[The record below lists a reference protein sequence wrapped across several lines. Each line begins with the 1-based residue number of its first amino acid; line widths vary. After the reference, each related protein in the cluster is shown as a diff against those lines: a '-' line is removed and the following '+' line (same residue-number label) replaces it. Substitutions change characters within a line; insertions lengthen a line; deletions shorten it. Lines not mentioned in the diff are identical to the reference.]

1 MQTSTLFTGLTLID
15 QGSVHNGKRIN
26 LLVNNKG
33 AFITSNSKA
42 SDKTTKVIQAKN
54 LYLSKGFTDLRFSL
68 PDPGFEYRE
77 NFESAEKLAIASGF
91 KQLCCLPDTNPIIQN
106 KSEVDYFVK
115 RSALSLV
122 DFLPVGAI
130 TKGLK
135 SGELSEMF
143 DMKNAGAVAFCN
155 ANNAIEDSGVMLRSL
170 LYNRTF
176 NGLLYSFPYD
186 SKLSPGGMMHE
197 GRFSTLLGLKG
208 LPPMAEYLMVKRDLE
223 LIKYTEHNIHFSRI
237 TTAES
242 VDLIRQA
249 KKEGLK
255 VTADV
260 PLLNLVFTDEALQSF
275 DTNLKLNPPLRDE
288 KHRKALVKGLKDGTI
303 DAICSDHRPL
313 DTEVKEVEFMYAD
326 YGASTLQAFFPVIIN
341 ALQKEIALDKVI
353 SLISSNP
360 ENILGIKSEG
370 VKKDEIKDFVI
381 WDIETEWE
389 LTSENNL
396 SLSENNP
403 FYNKTLKGKVHW
415 FFNKG
420 KLISNN

>member
-15 QGSVHNGKRIN
+15 QGSEHNGKRIN

-33 AFITSNSKA
+33 AFITKNSKA

-54 LYLSKGFTDLRFSL
+54 LYLSQGFTDLRFSL

-91 KQLCCLPDTNPIIQN
+91 RQLCCLPDTNPMIQN

-130 TKGLK
+130 TKGLTT
-135 SGELSEMF
+135 GELSEMY

-155 ANNAIEDSGVMLRSL
+155 ANHAVENSGVMLRSL

-176 NGLLYSFPYD
+176 NGLLYSFPFD

-197 GRFSTLLGLKG
+197 GNYSTLLGLKG

-223 LIKYTEHNIHFSRI
+223 LIKYTGHTLHFSRI
-237 TTAES
+237 STAES
-242 VDLIRQA
+242 VELIRQA
-249 KKEGLK
+249 KKEGIK

-260 PLLNLVFTDEALQSF
+260 PLINLILTDAELQSF

-288 KHRKALVKGLKDGTI
+288 THRKALIKGLKDGTI
-303 DAICSDHRPL
+303 DAVCSDHRPL
-313 DTEVKEVEFMYAD
+313 DAEVKEVEFMYAD
-326 YGASTLQAFFPVIIN
+326 YGASTLQAFFPLLLQV
-341 ALQKEIALDKVI
+341 LQKDMALDKII

-360 ENILGIKSEG
+360 ENILGLKPENS
-370 VKKDEIKDFVI
+370 KKDEVQNFVI
-381 WDIETEWE
+381 WDTDTDWE
-389 LTSENNL
+389 LNAKNNL

-403 FYNKTLKGKVHW
+403 FFNKKLKGKVHW
-415 FFNKG
+415 FYNKG

>member
-1 MQTSTLFTGLTLID
+1 
-15 QGSVHNGKRIN
+15 

-33 AFITSNSKA
+33 AFITKNSKA

-155 ANNAIEDSGVMLRSL
+155 ANHAIEDSGVMLRSL

-197 GRFSTLLGLKG
+197 GSFSTLLGLKG

-223 LIKYTEHNIHFSRI
+223 LIKYTEHSIHFSRI

-255 VTADV
+255 VTADI
-260 PLLNLVFTDEALQSF
+260 PLLNLVFTDKELQSF

-288 KHRKALVKGLKDGTI
+288 KHRKALIKGLKDGTI

-313 DTEVKEVEFMYAD
+313 DTEVKEVEFMYAE
-326 YGASTLQAFFPVIIN
+326 YGASTLQAFFPLILH
-341 ALQKEIALDKVI
+341 ALQKEMTLDKVI

-381 WDIETEWE
+381 WDTETEWE
-389 LTSENNL
+389 LTSQNNH

-403 FYNKTLKGKVHW
+403 FFNKKLKGMVHW
-415 FFNKG
+415 FYNKG

>member
-33 AFITSNSKA
+33 AFITTNSKA

-155 ANNAIEDSGVMLRSL
+155 ANHAIEDSGVMLRSL

-197 GRFSTLLGLKG
+197 GSFSTLLGLKG

-223 LIKYTEHNIHFSRI
+223 LIKYTEHSIHFSRI

-288 KHRKALVKGLKDGTI
+288 KHKKALIKGLKDGSI

-326 YGASTLQAFFPVIIN
+326 YGASTLQAFFPLIIN
-341 ALQKEIALDKVI
+341 ALQKEMALDKVI

-381 WDIETEWE
+381 WDTETEWE

-396 SLSENNP
+396 SLSVNNP
-403 FYNKTLKGKVHW
+403 FFNKTLKGKLHW
-415 FFNKG
+415 FYNKG
-420 KLISNN
+420 ELIGNN